1 MLDNVIVLL
10 NLVFVRAN
18 ILEILVKWERRTG
31 GGGAGPGS
39 PAPVPARGATGAP
52 AGPPGW
58 PSTTPKW
65 LGTLQYIG
73 THRCVAMDR
82 GRAPH
87 GTAEPEPDL
96 LSGALSTLVLH
107 YQ

>member
-18 ILEILVKWERRTG
+18 ILEVPVKWERRTG
-31 GGGAGPGS
+31 GEGAGPGS

-52 AGPPGW
+52 AGGARW

-65 LGTLQYIG
+65 LETL
-73 THRCVAMDR
+73 R
-82 GRAPH
+82 
-87 GTAEPEPDL
+87 
-96 LSGALSTLVLH
+96 
-107 YQ
+107 